1 MPRGCSMNRGWMV
14 HAQRMLHAQQMVH
27 AQGMFYGLKDAPC
40 LRADP
45 LPRIKKDA
53 QEGFGALKR
62 NGCSMCKGCVIHA
75 QGMVYG

>member
-1 MPRGCSMNRGWMV
+1 
-14 HAQRMLHAQQMVH
+14 MLHE
-27 AQGMFYGLKDAPC
+27 QGLDGACPKGGPCPTDGPCPRDALRLKDAPC

>member
-62 NGCSMCKGCVIHA
+62 NGCPGDAPCVRDA
-75 QGMVYG
+75 